1 MRGRYVACWRGWQ
14 LPALKTSSAELSRGV
29 QVSGDLGG
37 EMAQHADKFV
47 TGFIRTFENNYSRFE
62 QAVKQ
67 AVRAPA
73 DSDKALC
80 T

>member
-1 MRGRYVACWRGWQ
+1 M
-14 LPALKTSSAELSRGV
+14 
-29 QVSGDLGG
+29 SGDLGG

-67 AVRAPA
+67 AVCRPA
-73 DSDKALC
+73 VLC
-80 T
+80 NSSMHVDIAKQHTCQKRVVSVLNGLQKYTCAHC

>member
-1 MRGRYVACWRGWQ
+1 
-14 LPALKTSSAELSRGV
+14 
-29 QVSGDLGG
+29 
-37 EMAQHADKFV
+37 MAQHADKFV

-73 DSDKALC
+73 DTDKLLC
-80 T
+80 I

>member
-1 MRGRYVACWRGWQ
+1 M
-14 LPALKTSSAELSRGV
+14 LSGGA

-73 DSDKALC
+73 DSD
-80 T
+80 TIVYM